1 MIPGGNDVKKYNI
14 HADPEFIRGISD
26 QIVLSA
32 GMKGPRLSTPHRID
46 VHHYTVSPG

>member
-26 QIVLSA
+26 QIVQ
-32 GMKGPRLSTPHRID
+32 GPRLSTPHRID